1 MPAYFSGYKTKQKKV
16 ITQPDQMLIDD
27 EPTVKGGSLSLIDRL
42 SKMNFKSTN
51 RLINPNISGG
61 KMKTDTIKTDIK
73 KPINPKLQKFIHLK
87 L

>member
-16 ITQPDQMLIDD
+16 ITQQETMIIDD
-27 EPTVKGGSLSLIDRL
+27 EPTKGGSLSLIDRL

-61 KMKTDTIKTDIK
+61 KMKTDTIKTDVK
-73 KPINPKLQKFIHLK
+73 KTINPKLQKFIHLK